1 MWLTTRWL
9 GEERILRRRAGTKG
23 WERVTAVN
31 SERRKAGEERWEG
44 GKGKKLI
51 GKHGVKRE
59 RRKMVWGVGGKRNTQ
74 RVL

>member
-1 MWLTTRWL
+1 MR
-9 GEERILRRRAGTKG
+9 GRAGTKG
-23 WERVTAVN
+23 WEGGTRVN

-44 GKGKKLI
+44 EKGKKLI